1 MNIVIKR
8 SFLKNTLFYI
18 PYVIYLL
25 YSLINTSFYAK
36 YISSYGKILLLIC
49 FLLLIIR
56 EAIDFK
62 LNYREG
68 ILAIVL
74 ILVACYFYIYFGI
87 SQSLLPIFI
96 YSARNIDIDKIFRV
110 SYKISLF
117 MLLFIIFSSYLGII
131 QNYISYSEIR
141 ERQYLGFRYALYP
154 SSIFCNIIFLKVYL
168 EKENISWL
176 TIGALL
182 IGNYVLFQYT
192 DSRLTFILGLLLL
205 IMSAMMKKI
214 PVFKRL
220 ILNRIFLGIF
230 FLSAIFSIYF
240 TLNYNHLSDWQA
252 NLNEQLGGRLA
263 LGYSTLKF
271 YGYGLFGRQLSLVG
285 NGLDEDG
292 FLNTATYDYV
302 DNLYVLMLLKAGI
315 IFLIL
320 FLVGMT
326 ITMKKIYRKKD
337 SYLYIVFILLAIHGV
352 IDDLILLPQYN
363 SFWFV
368 IATLFIGQRI
378 NRNTE

>member
-8 SFLKNTLFYI
+8 NFLKNTLFYV

-49 FLLLIIR
+49 FLLLILR

-68 ILAIVL
+68 ILLFILTL
-74 ILVACYFYIYFGI
+74 IAGYFYVYFGI

-96 YSARNIDIDKIFRV
+96 YSARNMDVVKIFRI
-110 SYKISLF
+110 SYRISLF
-117 MLLFIIFSSYLGII
+117 MLLFIILSSYVGII
-131 QNYISYSEIR
+131 QNYISYSATR

-154 SSIFCNIIFLKVYL
+154 SSIFCNIVFLKVYL

-176 TIGALL
+176 ALGALL

-205 IMSAMMKKI
+205 IVSAMMKKI
-214 PVFKRL
+214 PVIKSL
-220 ILNRIFLGIF
+220 ALNRMFLGIF
-230 FLSAIFSIYF
+230 FLAALFSIYF
-240 TLNYNHLSDWQA
+240 TLNYNYLSDWQA
-252 NLNEQLGGRLA
+252 NLNEELGGRLA

-271 YGYGLFGRQLSLVG
+271 YGYGFFGRQLSLVG
-285 NGLDEDG
+285 NGLDEEG
-292 FLNTATYDYV
+292 FPNTATYDYV
-302 DNLYVLMLLKAGI
+302 DNLYVLILLKAGI
-315 IFLIL
+315 IFLII

-326 ITMKKIYRKKD
+326 IIMRKIYRRKD
-337 SYLYIVFILLAIHGV
+337 SYLYIIFILLAFHGV

-368 IATLFIGQRI
+368 VGALFVRK
-378 NRNTE
+378 NFNSNT

>member
-8 SFLKNTLFYI
+8 NFLKNTLFYV

-49 FLLLIIR
+49 FLLLILR

-68 ILAIVL
+68 ILLFILTL
-74 ILVACYFYIYFGI
+74 IAGYFYVYFGI
-87 SQSLLPIFI
+87 SQSLVPIFI
-96 YSARNIDIDKIFRV
+96 YSARNMDVVKIFRI
-110 SYKISLF
+110 SYRISLF
-117 MLLFIIFSSYLGII
+117 MLLFIILSSYVGII
-131 QNYISYSEIR
+131 QNYISYSATR

-154 SSIFCNIIFLKVYL
+154 SSIFCNIVFLKVYL

-176 TIGALL
+176 ALGALL

-205 IMSAMMKKI
+205 IVSAMMKKI
-214 PVFKRL
+214 PVIKSL
-220 ILNRIFLGIF
+220 ALNRMFLGIF
-230 FLSAIFSIYF
+230 FLAALFSIYF
-240 TLNYNHLSDWQA
+240 TLNYNYLSDWQA
-252 NLNEQLGGRLA
+252 NLNEELGGRLA

-271 YGYGLFGRQLSLVG
+271 YGYGFFGRQLSLVG
-285 NGLDEDG
+285 NGLDEEG
-292 FLNTATYDYV
+292 FPNTATYDYV
-302 DNLYVLMLLKAGI
+302 DNLYVLILLKAGI
-315 IFLIL
+315 IFLII

-326 ITMKKIYRKKD
+326 IIMRKIYRRKD
-337 SYLYIVFILLAIHGV
+337 SYLYIIFILLAFHGV

-368 IATLFIGQRI
+368 VGALFVRK
-378 NRNTE
+378 NFNSNT

>member
-8 SFLKNTLFYI
+8 NFLKNTLFYV

-36 YISSYGKILLLIC
+36 YVSSYGKILLFIC

-68 ILAIVL
+68 ILVFILTL
-74 ILVACYFYIYFGI
+74 IAGYFYIYFGI
-87 SQSLLPIFI
+87 SQSLLSIFI
-96 YSARNIDIDKIFRV
+96 YSARNMDVVKIFRI
-110 SYKISLF
+110 SYRISLF
-117 MLLFIIFSSYLGII
+117 MLLFIILSSYIGII
-131 QNYISYSEIR
+131 QNYISYSATR
-141 ERQYLGFRYALYP
+141 EREYLGFRYALYP

-176 TIGALL
+176 ALGALL

-205 IMSAMMKKI
+205 IVSAMMKKI
-214 PVFKRL
+214 PPIKRL
-220 ILNRIFLGIF
+220 ALNRMFIGIF
-230 FLSAIFSIYF
+230 FLAALFSIYF
-240 TLNYNHLSDWQA
+240 TLNYNYLSDWQA
-252 NLNEQLGGRLA
+252 NLNEELGGRLA

-271 YGYGLFGRQLSLVG
+271 YGYGLFGKQLSLVG
-285 NGLDEDG
+285 NGLDEEG

-302 DNLYVLMLLKAGI
+302 DNLYVLILLKAGI
-315 IFLIL
+315 IFLII
-320 FLVGMT
+320 FLVSMT
-326 ITMKKIYRKKD
+326 IIMRKIYRRKD
-337 SYLYIVFILLAIHGV
+337 SYLYIIFILLALHGV

-368 IATLFIGQRI
+368 VGELFVRK
-378 NRNTE
+378 NFNSNT

>member
-36 YISSYGKILLLIC
+36 YVSSYGKILLLIC

-68 ILAIVL
+68 ILVFILTL
-74 ILVACYFYIYFGI
+74 IAGYFYIYFGI

-96 YSARNIDIDKIFRV
+96 YSARNMDVVKIFRI
-110 SYKISLF
+110 SYRISLF
-117 MLLFIIFSSYLGII
+117 ILLFIILSSYIGII
-131 QNYISYSEIR
+131 QNYISYSATR

-176 TIGALL
+176 ALGALL

-205 IMSAMMKKI
+205 IVSAMMKKI
-214 PVFKRL
+214 PAIKRL
-220 ILNRIFLGIF
+220 ALNRMFLGIF
-230 FLSAIFSIYF
+230 FLAALFSIYF
-240 TLNYNHLSDWQA
+240 TLNYNYLSDWQA

-271 YGYGLFGRQLSLVG
+271 YGYGLFGKKLSLVG

-315 IFLIL
+315 IFLII

-326 ITMKKIYRKKD
+326 IIMKKVYRTKD
-337 SYLYIVFILLAIHGV
+337 SYLYIIFILLALHGV

-368 IATLFIGQRI
+368 VGALFVRK
-378 NRNTE
+378 NFNSNT

>member
-8 SFLKNTLFYI
+8 NFLKNTLFYV

-25 YSLINTSFYAK
+25 YSLINPSFYAK

-68 ILAIVL
+68 ILVFILTL
-74 ILVACYFYIYFGI
+74 IAGYFYIYFGI

-96 YSARNIDIDKIFRV
+96 YSARNMDVVKIFRI
-110 SYKISLF
+110 SYRISLF
-117 MLLFIIFSSYLGII
+117 MLLFIILSSYIGII
-131 QNYISYSEIR
+131 QNYISYSATR

-176 TIGALL
+176 TLGALL

-205 IMSAMMKKI
+205 IASAMMKKI
-214 PVFKRL
+214 PAIKRL
-220 ILNRIFLGIF
+220 ALNRMFLGIF
-230 FLSAIFSIYF
+230 FLAALFSI
-240 TLNYNHLSDWQA
+240 
-252 NLNEQLGGRLA
+252 
-263 LGYSTLKF
+263 
-271 YGYGLFGRQLSLVG
+271 
-285 NGLDEDG
+285 
-292 FLNTATYDYV
+292 
-302 DNLYVLMLLKAGI
+302 
-315 IFLIL
+315 
-320 FLVGMT
+320 
-326 ITMKKIYRKKD
+326 
-337 SYLYIVFILLAIHGV
+337 
-352 IDDLILLPQYN
+352 
-363 SFWFV
+363 
-368 IATLFIGQRI
+368 
-378 NRNTE
+378 

>member
-8 SFLKNTLFYI
+8 NFLKNTLFYV

-36 YISSYGKILLLIC
+36 YVSSYGKILLFIC

-68 ILAIVL
+68 ILVFILTL
-74 ILVACYFYIYFGI
+74 IAGYFYIYFGI

-96 YSARNIDIDKIFRV
+96 YSARNMDVVKIFRI
-110 SYKISLF
+110 SYRISLF
-117 MLLFIIFSSYLGII
+117 MLLFIILSSYIGII
-131 QNYISYSEIR
+131 QNYISYSATR

-176 TIGALL
+176 TLGALL

-205 IMSAMMKKI
+205 IVSAMMKKI
-214 PVFKRL
+214 SAIKRL
-220 ILNRIFLGIF
+220 ALNRMFLGIF
-230 FLSAIFSIYF
+230 FLAALFSIYF
-240 TLNYNHLSDWQA
+240 TLNYNYLSDWQA
-252 NLNEQLGGRLA
+252 NLNEELGGRLA

-285 NGLDEDG
+285 NGLDEEG

-302 DNLYVLMLLKAGI
+302 DNLYVLILLKAGI
-315 IFLIL
+315 IFLII
-320 FLVGMT
+320 FLISMT
-326 ITMKKIYRKKD
+326 IIMRKIYRRKD
-337 SYLYIVFILLAIHGV
+337 SYLYIIFILLALHGV

-363 SFWFV
+363 SFWLVVGALFV
-368 IATLFIGQRI
+368 RKNF
-378 NRNTE
+378 NSNT

>member
-8 SFLKNTLFYI
+8 NFLKNTLFYV

-36 YISSYGKILLLIC
+36 YVSSYGKILLFIC

-68 ILAIVL
+68 ILVFILTL
-74 ILVACYFYIYFGI
+74 IAGYFYIYFGI

-96 YSARNIDIDKIFRV
+96 YSARNMDVVKIFRI
-110 SYKISLF
+110 SYRISLF
-117 MLLFIIFSSYLGII
+117 MLLFIILSSYIGII
-131 QNYISYSEIR
+131 QNYISYSATR

-154 SSIFCNIIFLKVYL
+154 SSIFCNIVFLKVYL

-176 TIGALL
+176 TLGALL

-205 IMSAMMKKI
+205 IVSAMMKKI
-214 PVFKRL
+214 SAIKRL
-220 ILNRIFLGIF
+220 ALNRMFLGIF
-230 FLSAIFSIYF
+230 FLAALFSIYF
-240 TLNYNHLSDWQA
+240 TLNYNYLSDWQA
-252 NLNEQLGGRLA
+252 NLNEELGGRLA

-285 NGLDEDG
+285 NGLDEEG

-302 DNLYVLMLLKAGI
+302 DNLYVLILLKAGI
-315 IFLIL
+315 IFLII
-320 FLVGMT
+320 FLISMT
-326 ITMKKIYRKKD
+326 IIMRKIYRRKD
-337 SYLYIVFILLAIHGV
+337 SYLYIIFILLALHGV

-363 SFWFV
+363 SFWLVIGALFV
-368 IATLFIGQRI
+368 RKNF
-378 NRNTE
+378 NSNT

>member
-8 SFLKNTLFYI
+8 NFLKNTLFYV

-36 YISSYGKILLLIC
+36 YVSSYGKILLFIC

-68 ILAIVL
+68 ILVFILTL
-74 ILVACYFYIYFGI
+74 IAGYFYIYFGI

-96 YSARNIDIDKIFRV
+96 YSVRNMDVVKIFRI
-110 SYKISLF
+110 SYRISLF
-117 MLLFIIFSSYLGII
+117 MLLFIILSSYIGII
-131 QNYISYSEIR
+131 QNYISYSATR
-141 ERQYLGFRYALYP
+141 EREYLGFRYALYP

-176 TIGALL
+176 ALGALL

-205 IMSAMMKKI
+205 IVSAMMKKI
-214 PVFKRL
+214 PPIKRL
-220 ILNRIFLGIF
+220 ALNRMFIGIF
-230 FLSAIFSIYF
+230 FLAALFSIYF
-240 TLNYNHLSDWQA
+240 TLNYNYLSDWQA
-252 NLNEQLGGRLA
+252 NLNEELGGRLA

-271 YGYGLFGRQLSLVG
+271 YGYGLFGKQLSLVG
-285 NGLDEDG
+285 NGLDEEG

-302 DNLYVLMLLKAGI
+302 DNLYVLILLKAGI
-315 IFLIL
+315 IFLII
-320 FLVGMT
+320 FLVSMT
-326 ITMKKIYRKKD
+326 IIMRKIYRRKD
-337 SYLYIVFILLAIHGV
+337 SYLYIIFILLALHGV

-368 IATLFIGQRI
+368 VGELFVRK
-378 NRNTE
+378 NFNSNT